1 MNAIGRISPTYNV
14 SVMGIDIESLRP
26 TSDSPNGQTIRR
38 FVKGAMDFVDGLI
51 TSAEQTSTL
60 IPDRYT
66 LSQNY
71 PNPFNPTTKI
81 NFSIP
86 KNGIVTLKVYDVLG
100 KEVMTLINEQK
111 AAGSYEVVFNAG
123 NLASG
128 AYFFRMQSG
137 EFSEIKRMMLIK

>member
-1 MNAIGRISPTYNV
+1 MSRTV
-14 SVMGIDIESLRP
+14 QQDHE
-26 TSDSPNGQTIRR
+26 
-38 FVKGAMDFVDGLI
+38 
-51 TSAEQTSTL
+51 
-60 IPDRYT
+60 RYS

-81 NFSIP
+81 NFSLP

-111 AAGSYEVVFNAG
+111 NAGSYEVEFNAG
-123 NLASG
+123 NLSSG

-137 EFSEIKRMMLIK
+137 VFSEIKRMMLIK